1 FPAKYNRS
9 TFSPVLMEFLT
20 TVCIF
25 LLFSFM
31 LVKLLNPYKGK
42 ESALKLPP
50 GPKPL
55 PIIGN
60 LHHLGGSQMH
70 HILRDLANQ
79 YGPLMHL
86 KLGQVSTL
94 IVSSPEVAEE
104 FMKTH
109 DIIFANRPR
118 LLSGR
123 ILNYDCTDIAFSP
136 FGNYWRQLR
145 RICKME
151 LLSPQRVQ
159 TFRSIREE
167 EVMNLI
173 ESISSNRGS
182 TINLSSKI
190 LSLTYGI
197 TARAAFGKKSKYQED
212 FISLVKEAIIIA
224 AGFTIAD
231 MYPSVEIIQVISQL
245 NPKLRRLHKNID
257 AILENIVNDHKEKSL
272 KTRGTDEK
280 AEEDLVDVLLNIQ
293 KSGEFGTSLTNS
305 SIKSVVMDIFSA
317 GSETSSTTVEWVM
330 SEMLKNPDIM
340 KRAQDEVR
348 EVYDR
353 RRNVDESR
361 LHELEYLQAVVKETL
376 RLHPSA
382 PLLLPRENS
391 EQCEVNGYV
400 IPVNTRVIINAWAL
414 GRDSKYWTEA
424 EKFKPE
430 RFLDCPSDYH
440 GNDFKYMPFGA
451 GRRICPGISFAL
463 ASIELQLAQ
472 LLYHFDWKLPNEQK
486 PEQLDMSEG
495 FALTVRRKNDLYL
508 IPIPSSCSF
517 LE

>member
-1 FPAKYNRS
+1 
-9 TFSPVLMEFLT
+9 
-20 TVCIF
+20 
-25 LLFSFM
+25 M

-86 KLGQVSTL
+86 KLGQASTL

-145 RICKME
+145 RICKTE

-305 SIKSVVMDIFSA
+305 SIKSVVMV
-317 GSETSSTTVEWVM
+317 SETFTYQIGNHFHSLNCFTVVQRELFILKARIDDST
-330 SEMLKNPDIM
+330 L
-340 KRAQDEVR
+340 
-348 EVYDR
+348 
-353 RRNVDESR
+353 
-361 LHELEYLQAVVKETL
+361 
-376 RLHPSA
+376 
-382 PLLLPRENS
+382 PLS
-391 EQCEVNGYV
+391 GVAYYTNG
-400 IPVNTRVIINAWAL
+400 IQL
-414 GRDSKYWTEA
+414 
-424 EKFKPE
+424 
-430 RFLDCPSDYH
+430 
-440 GNDFKYMPFGA
+440 
-451 GRRICPGISFAL
+451 SFAL
-463 ASIELQLAQ
+463 
-472 LLYHFDWKLPNEQK
+472 
-486 PEQLDMSEG
+486 
-495 FALTVRRKNDLYL
+495 L
-508 IPIPSSCSF
+508 I
-517 LE
+517 